1 MLIDTGL
8 TEGYPGIM
16 IVTCLAL
23 SGYFLG
29 EVLGNL
35 TLFFFCLIVLIG
47 H

>member
-1 MLIDTGL
+1 MLIYDRL
-8 TEGYPGIM
+8 SEGHPRIM
-16 IVTCLAL
+16 ILTYMAL
-23 SGYFLG
+23 SGYFLR